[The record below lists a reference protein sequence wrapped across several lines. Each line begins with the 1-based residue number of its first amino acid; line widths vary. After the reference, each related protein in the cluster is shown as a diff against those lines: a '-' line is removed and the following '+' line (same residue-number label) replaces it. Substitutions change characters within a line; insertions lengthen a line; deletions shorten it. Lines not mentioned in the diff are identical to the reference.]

1 MGMRPAVFV
10 SLVLAGGAL
19 VAPATAGA
27 ARSAGNREVRPFF
40 DSRSGAVAAAKPRSS
55 RGRAA
60 LRSDLG
66 RSGVLKIDPLTNTPR
81 SLLKLKGALT
91 APAAGSRDAIA
102 RSYLR
107 GNASALGL
115 SAGDVDG
122 LSLAKRVDAPKG
134 LTLLRYGQAYR
145 AIPAF
150 DNGVRVAIDRAG
162 RVLGV
167 NGSPR
172 HDLSVASVTP
182 RISATDALRTL
193 QRSVGLTRGVRVTS
207 GPSGARRTTGFAG
220 GEQARLTLF
229 GAASGPRL
237 AWRVDY
243 KATSREHYDGVV
255 DATSGRLL
263 WRANRIKD
271 YTGNVFDYYLGA
283 PQGGTLRTQ
292 DLTSPG
298 WLPATATNLT
308 GPNAHTWSDVND
320 DNLAQPTEE
329 VTPQSGDFNFAFTP
343 FTVNGAPR
351 CLPTHICGWDPVGDR
366 SSWQTHRKQSATE
379 AFFLVNKFHDHLA
392 AAPIGFDAAS
402 GNFQDDDPLQNQS
415 FDGANTDGLGG
426 PDSNHSDNANMDTP
440 PDGQSPTMQLY
451 LFEYFDSLPQ
461 FDYLGD
467 DAATIWHEYTHGLSN
482 RLVVDQ
488 DGVGALNSAHAGAMG
503 EAWSDWY
510 AEDLLE
516 REGFES
522 DDPEVAG
529 EIDIGEPSDAAP
541 HVTRSEAIDC
551 AVEDTDQGGACPGG
565 VATGPGGYTLGDF
578 GSIAGVPE
586 VHGDGEIWVQTLWDL
601 RRALVA
607 AAGSDAA

>member
-1 MGMRPAVFV
+1 MRLAVAV
-10 SLVLAGGAL
+10 SMVLGLGA
-19 VAPATAGA
+19 VAAPATAGA
-27 ARSAGNREVRPFF
+27 ARGAGTREARPYF
-40 DSRSGAVAAAKPRSS
+40 DSRTGAAAAAKPRSS

-145 AIPAF
+145 GIPAF

-182 RISATDALRTL
+182 RISATDALRAL
-193 QRSVGLTRGVRVTS
+193 QRSVGLTRRVRVTS
-207 GPSGARRTTGFAG
+207 GPSGARRATGFAG

-283 PQGGTLRTQ
+283 PDGGTLRDQ
-292 DLTSPG
+292 DLTTPG
-298 WLPATATNLT
+298 WLPDGASKLDGPAT
-308 GPNAHTWSDVND
+308 HTWTDVND
-320 DNLAQPTEE
+320 DNKAQTLEE
-329 VTPQSGDFNFAFTP
+329 VTPENGDSQFGFTP
-343 FTVNGAPR
+343 FDNPEPPGR
-351 CLPTHICGWDPVGDR
+351 CTPEHVCTWDPVNDR
-366 SSWQTHRKQSATE
+366 SSWQLNREQSAT
-379 AFFLVNKFHDHLA
+379 
-392 AAPIGFDAAS
+392 
-402 GNFQDDDPLQNQS
+402 
-415 FDGANTDGLGG
+415 
-426 PDSNHSDNANMDTP
+426 
-440 PDGQSPTMQLY
+440 
-451 LFEYFDSLPQ
+451 
-461 FDYLGD
+461 
-467 DAATIWHEYTHGLSN
+467 
-482 RLVVDQ
+482 
-488 DGVGALNSAHAGAMG
+488 
-503 EAWSDWY
+503 
-510 AEDLLE
+510 
-516 REGFES
+516 
-522 DDPEVAG
+522 
-529 EIDIGEPSDAAP
+529 
-541 HVTRSEAIDC
+541 
-551 AVEDTDQGGACPGG
+551 
-565 VATGPGGYTLGDF
+565 
-578 GSIAGVPE
+578 
-586 VHGDGEIWVQTLWDL
+586 
-601 RRALVA
+601 
-607 AAGSDAA
+607 